1 MTSPCDDEK
10 AFKKFMKAIKDIDK
24 QYPRKFIEKIPMIS
38 NSVETASLTP
48 REIFYGAT
56 KDVSFEEAVGKIAA
70 ESVTAFPPDI
80 PIVAMGQIIKQ
91 EHIDAIKRLL
101 QHDVTILGADNEKIK
116 IAMEA

>member
-1 MTSPCDDEK
+1 M
-10 AFKKFMKAIKDIDK
+10 IK

-70 ESVTAFPPDI
+70 ESVNKPFLRI
-80 PIVAMGQIIKQ
+80 FLFVAMGQIIKQ

-101 QHDVTILGADNEKIK
+101 QHDVTIIGADNEKNK
-116 IAMEA
+116 KSLWRRNVPMKRNRL

>member
-1 MTSPCDDEK
+1 
-10 AFKKFMKAIKDIDK
+10 MKAIKDIDK

-56 KDVSFEEAVGKIAA
+56 KDVSLRKQQENSCRKRN
-70 ESVTAFPPDI
+70 SLPPDI

-91 EHIDAIKRLL
+91 EHIDAINRLL